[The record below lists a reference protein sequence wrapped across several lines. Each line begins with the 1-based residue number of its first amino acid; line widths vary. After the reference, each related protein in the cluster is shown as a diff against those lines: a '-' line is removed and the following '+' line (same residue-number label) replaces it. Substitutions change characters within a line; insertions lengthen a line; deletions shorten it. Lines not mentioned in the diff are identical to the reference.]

1 MKLDIRTTMVLFAIL
16 TVMISCLILLAGLRT
31 RSFSSVK
38 QWSIAYLCIGVGL
51 GSTYF
56 FSTIS
61 PGAKI
66 AVIVGAALIA
76 TSVAFQF
83 TGIQSFK
90 FNSLYKRLAVCY
102 VAIVIFQTYWFE
114 FIQPDINARSIANSL
129 LFSIG
134 YAACSSLLL
143 IGIKSPLRAVSW
155 FTGLSFSLLSLVML
169 IRAIIISHSV
179 EPYSLYLD
187 TPINPV
193 TFVISCILQLCV
205 AFGFLLMLNHQLIA
219 EIEKVAARDTLTGA
233 YNRRQLEQEITR
245 LQSRYERTGDKFSL
259 MLIDIDNFKFIND
272 NYGHLSG
279 DEVLQRLTNIAIS
292 SIRTEDYLARYGGDE
307 FCILLPSTSTEE
319 ALVVADRLRDAYA
332 SATFEF
338 RGEVIQSSISI
349 GIADSDNIG
358 KEFINLIGA
367 ADQALYK
374 AKQDGRNK
382 VFFYH
387 AHT

>member
-1 MKLDIRTTMVLFAIL
+1 
-16 TVMISCLILLAGLRT
+16 
-31 RSFSSVK
+31 
-38 QWSIAYLCIGVGL
+38 
-51 GSTYF
+51 
-56 FSTIS
+56 
-61 PGAKI
+61 
-66 AVIVGAALIA
+66 
-76 TSVAFQF
+76 
-83 TGIQSFK
+83 
-90 FNSLYKRLAVCY
+90 
-102 VAIVIFQTYWFE
+102 
-114 FIQPDINARSIANSL
+114 
-129 LFSIG
+129 
-134 YAACSSLLL
+134 
-143 IGIKSPLRAVSW
+143 
-155 FTGLSFSLLSLVML
+155 
-169 IRAIIISHSV
+169 
-179 EPYSLYLD
+179 
-187 TPINPV
+187 
-193 TFVISCILQLCV
+193 
-205 AFGFLLMLNHQLIA
+205 
-219 EIEKVAARDTLTGA
+219 
-233 YNRRQLEQEITR
+233 
-245 LQSRYERTGDKFSL
+245 

-307 FCILLPSTSTEE
+307 FCILLPSTSTQE

-387 AHT
+387 AHS